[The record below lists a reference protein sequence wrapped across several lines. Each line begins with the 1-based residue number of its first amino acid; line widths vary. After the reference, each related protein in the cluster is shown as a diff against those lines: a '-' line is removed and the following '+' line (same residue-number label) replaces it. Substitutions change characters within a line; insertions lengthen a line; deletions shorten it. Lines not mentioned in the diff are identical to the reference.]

1 MTKKELRSKY
11 KVIRSE
17 ITQRSDKSVAIAV
30 KLLDNSLFLDSTD
43 IFLYFSVGTEVST
56 LKIFEAAVM
65 SDRKVAFPKCAD
77 SDGNMEFYYVSSINE
92 LKEGMYGIF
101 EPDTSVAQKAIPS
114 ADSIIIVPALAFDV
128 RGYRLGYGKGYYDR
142 FLSKHPCKSIGIAF
156 DECVCSELPYDVYDK
171 KINCLITDRS
181 VYYFD

>member
-17 ITQRSDKSVAIAV
+17 ITQRDDKSDLISDS
-30 KLLDNSLFLDSTD
+30 LLNSSLFLNSTD
-43 IFLYFSVGTEVST
+43 VFLYFSAGTEVST
-56 LKIFEAAVM
+56 LKVFEAAVK
-65 SDRKVAFPKCAD
+65 SGKRVAFPKCVD
-77 SDGNMEFYYVSSINE
+77 SNGNMDFYYVASIDE
-92 LKEGMYGIF
+92 LKEGMFGIF
-101 EPDTSVAQKAIPS
+101 EPDASVAHKAVPS
-114 ADSIIIVPALAFDV
+114 TESVVIVPALAFDI

-142 FLSKHPCKSIGIAF
+142 FLNKHSCKSIGIAF

-181 VYYFD
+181 IYYFD